1 MTSRSRQK
9 QPKSK
14 YSIRNKSQT
23 KKETNNHWEV
33 LIRAVDGYTMGYIS
47 SLKGIYPRISN
58 DWMPSVYT
66 TYLSSKIHPEFLH
79 NEWSHQNLFGNIIIV
94 IDPIILKDLPFI
106 ICNADM
112 AGYCKNPDISLEERE
127 KYTLFQSK
135 GKLKYNPDMTSVS
148 DWINKF
154 LDPKNEQNIR
164 THYTN
169 RLNPR
174 WTKLNKI
181 LNILLGTKEIY
192 EKLGIQWSHEVLFDY
207 IPIKYIRHIF
217 TYDKRYISS
226 IKAYLPKMNVE
237 YIRYPHQDEIY
248 YYRDYI
254 VPKLKSVYS
263 YINKHP
269 LK

>member
-9 QPKSK
+9 QLKSK
-14 YSIRNKSQT
+14 YLNKSKSRT
-23 KKETNNHWEV
+23 KKENNDNWEL
-33 LIRAVDGYTMGYIS
+33 LIRAVDGDTMGYIT

-58 DWMPSVYT
+58 NWMPSVYT

-79 NEWSHQNLFGNIIIV
+79 NEWSHQDLFGNIIIV
-94 IDPIILKDLPFI
+94 IDPIILKDFPFI

-112 AGYCKNPDISLEERE
+112 AGYCKNPNIPLEERE
-127 KYTLFQSK
+127 KYTLIKSE
-135 GKLKYNPDMTSVS
+135 GKLKSNPDMTSVS
-148 DWINKF
+148 DWINNF
-154 LDPKNEQNIR
+154 LDPNNEQNIR

-169 RLNPR
+169 RLNPK
-174 WTKLNKI
+174 WKNLNKI
-181 LNILLGTKEIY
+181 LNTLLGKKELY

-207 IPIKYIRHIF
+207 IPMKYIRHIF
-217 TYDKRYISS
+217 TYDKRYVSS

-237 YIRYPHQDEIY
+237 YIRYPEPDEIY

-263 YINKHP
+263 YIKKHP